1 MLEGLFDPI
10 EINKVLAILI
20 AGLFTDEAVI
30 ERANLFMRV
39 YADTVF
45 ENSCDS
51 SVRTLQL

>member
-1 MLEGLFDPI
+1 VLEGLLDPI

-20 AGLFTDEAVI
+20 TGLFTDETVI

-39 YADTVF
+39 DADTVF
-45 ENSCDS
+45 ENLCDS